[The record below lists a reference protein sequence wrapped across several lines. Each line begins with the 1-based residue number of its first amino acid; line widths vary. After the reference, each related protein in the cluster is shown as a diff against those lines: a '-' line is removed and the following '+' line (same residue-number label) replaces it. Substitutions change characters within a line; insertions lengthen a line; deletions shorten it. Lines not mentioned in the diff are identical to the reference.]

1 MKKFETKAP
10 PVKIKR
16 HPFFRDTVP
25 IKQSVLQFEINSL
38 WPPRQTQHRLQKNL
52 LSVSILIPLPYSING
67 TSVEYLRTFLGRIRI
82 WTKSTRSE
90 SALEDLNFKVK
101 SFFLHISYSHTK
113 N

>member
-38 WPPRQTQHRLQKNL
+38 
-52 LSVSILIPLPYSING
+52 
-67 TSVEYLRTFLGRIRI
+67 
-82 WTKSTRSE
+82 
-90 SALEDLNFKVK
+90 
-101 SFFLHISYSHTK
+101 
-113 N
+113 